1 MDCRLRAVGTTADIH
16 NRTLKAKER
25 EFKAFLDL
33 LMKAYPRVIMLLR
46 RRREGTRT
54 VSTDPDAA
62 GSLHTSCV
70 GGGGECHGDDYN
82 GDDRGDDNGHSA
94 GQLPIE
100 TTELPALVSAMS
112 QRLSAAK
119 GDIQRYV
126 AEVQHD
132 EGRCRELGSRLF
144 RAAND
149 GSGVITVNALFGLI
163 PLLLDRVD
171 SSDIVE
177 GQGRN
182 ESGDV
187 PSEGHTASVF
197 PAATTWPP
205 TVPPTMLD
213 AKVCASSLGFR
224 SSIFPIWNGGRWQV
238 AILQP
243 AGARFLIDPWGL
255 CGSRDL
261 HVRKTSWSA
270 F

>member
-1 MDCRLRAVGTTADIH
+1 
-16 NRTLKAKER
+16 
-25 EFKAFLDL
+25 
-33 LMKAYPRVIMLLR
+33 MKAYPRVIMLLR
-46 RRREGTRT
+46 QRRESTRT
-54 VSTDPDAA
+54 ISTEADTGD
-62 GSLHTSCV
+62 SLQTSCV
-70 GGGGECHGDDYN
+70 SSGGEPDSDDYN
-82 GDDRGDDNGHSA
+82 GNDHDNTNGHVA
-94 GQLPIE
+94 GRLSIE
-100 TTELPALVSAMS
+100 TAKLPALASAMS
-112 QRLSAAK
+112 QRLSAAR

-132 EGRCRELGSRLF
+132 EGRYRELGSRLF

-149 GSGVITVNALFGLI
+149 GGGVITVNALFGLI

-182 ESGDV
+182 ESGGA
-187 PSEGHTASVF
+187 PGEGHTASVF

-213 AKVCASSLGFR
+213 AKVCGPGLGFR
-224 SSIFPIWNGGRWQV
+224 SSILPLWNGYRWQV

-243 AGARFLIDPWGL
+243 AGARILIDPWGHG
-255 CGSRDL
+255 GSRDL
-261 HVRKTSWSA
+261 HVRKTSWNA